1 MKWMIGMGVAAAV
14 AVAVVSV
21 GAEEAAPLAVG
32 DKAPNFKLVGTDGK
46 TYTLDQFKG
55 KSAVVVAWYPKALT
69 GG

>member
-1 MKWMIGMGVAAAV
+1 MKWL
-14 AVAVVSV
+14 V
-21 GAEEAAPLAVG
+21 GASAILALAVGAVSAQAQDEAPKVG

-55 KSAVVVAWYPKALT
+55 KSAVVIAFYPEALT